1 MTKLNRVSLDYTKYM
16 FTKLYKYM
24 FTKLYKYKYMFKRS
38 VRIHP
43 VLLALVF
50 SQYSPLFLGRTRC
63 TYMYIVQLSLSNK
76 EIGEKLHQKVK
87 FN

>member
-1 MTKLNRVSLDYTKYM
+1 MTKLNCVSLDYTKYM
-16 FTKLYKYM
+16 FTQP
-24 FTKLYKYKYMFKRS
+24 YKYKYMFKRS

-43 VLLALVF
+43 VLLLALVL

-63 TYMYIVQLSLSNK
+63 TYMYIVQLSLSNT